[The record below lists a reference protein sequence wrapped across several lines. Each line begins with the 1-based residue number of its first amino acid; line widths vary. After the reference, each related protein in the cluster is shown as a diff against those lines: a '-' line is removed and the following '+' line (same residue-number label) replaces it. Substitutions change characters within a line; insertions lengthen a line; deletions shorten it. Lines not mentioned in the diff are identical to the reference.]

1 MYTLSGARAAYVQEN
16 YKEAYQEFYGETLNE
31 GDQERFQSS
40 RAVMR
45 MQTNLDS
52 YYSFLEIGDEVKAL
66 HSLIEGVHV
75 KDDVYALAGSYN
87 ATSEVEKVYM
97 EVLAILSS
105 NYGLTE
111 QDALEI
117 IAEKSDLIYTR
128 KLQAIANGTEY
139 TEGSALEISQEDM
152 LPEEQELFQQ
162 TAE

>member
-1 MYTLSGARAAYVQEN
+1 
-16 YKEAYQEFYGETLNE
+16 
-31 GDQERFQSS
+31 
-40 RAVMR
+40 
-45 MQTNLDS
+45 
-52 YYSFLEIGDEVKAL
+52 
-66 HSLIEGVHV
+66 
-75 KDDVYALAGSYN
+75 
-87 ATSEVEKVYM
+87 M

-139 TEGSALEISQEDM
+139 AEGSALEISQEDM